1 MKKSSIEKALEQLAH
16 DMAHPTDREGA
27 RFKIGDRVR
36 LKCDGATGTVI
47 RVNTALPDVRFSY
60 EVKRDVPIEGLE
72 PGEKM
77 YIAFPVEDGLEA
89 A

>member
-1 MKKSSIEKALEQLAH
+1 MKKSATEKALKQLAH
-16 DMAHPTDREGA
+16 DIAYPTDREGA

-36 LKCDGATGTVI
+36 LKRDGAIGTVI
-47 RVNTALPDVRFSY
+47 RVDTALPDVRFVY